1 VKALIKLGGTL
12 LDAPELRANL
22 AMQIAE
28 QSRRGVEITVVH
40 GGGKQLT
47 RFLAERGVESRF
59 VNGLRVTTP
68 ETMDAV
74 LKVLAGSVNQE
85 LVAAL
90 IAAGLRAVG
99 LSGVDG
105 NLVEAEPMDPA
116 LGLVGRIRRSNP
128 ALLDL
133 LLSRG
138 FLPVV
143 ACVAGDGNGRM
154 YNVNADQMAA
164 ACASGWRADRLIF
177 LTDIVGV
184 LDAAGK
190 VQPVLT
196 AANCSQLIADGVAT
210 GGMEAKLNAA
220 TAALDEGVAE
230 IDIAPGALPG
240 VLARLFDGE
249 TVGTRV
255 ARAREPV
262 APHD

>member
-1 VKALIKLGGTL
+1 MKALIKLGGTL
-12 LDAPELRANL
+12 LDAPELRASL
-22 AMQIAE
+22 AAQIAE
-28 QSRRGVEITVVH
+28 QSRRGVEMVVVH
-40 GGGKQLT
+40 GGGKQMT

-68 ETMDAV
+68 ETMDAG

-116 LGLVGRIRRSNP
+116 LGLVGRIRRTNP

-133 LLSRG
+133 LLSQS

-143 ACVAGDGNGRM
+143 ACVGGDGRGQM

-164 ACASGWRADRLIF
+164 ACAAGWRADRLIF
-177 LTDIVGV
+177 LTDIAGV
-184 LDAAGK
+184 LDTAGA

-196 AANCSQLIADGVAT
+196 AGHCSRLIAEGVAT
-210 GGMEAKLNAA
+210 GGMHAKLNAA

-230 IDIAPGALPG
+230 IDIAPGALPC

-249 TVGTRV
+249 PVGTRI
-255 ARAREPV
+255 ARA
-262 APHD
+262 HDAVESHD